1 MKVYEVGKMTKES
14 QCREIYHGI
23 VLIVAA
29 LAIALIPSVM
39 IWKLHIMSL
48 EDLSVKIG
56 IACCYVFA
64 VLAVAAG
71 GYFLRKSLVSG
82 KAESEESQDTNMQ
95 LQHS

>member
-1 MKVYEVGKMTKES
+1 MKKES
-14 QCREIYHGI
+14 KSLEIYQGI

-29 LAIALIPSVM
+29 VAIALIPSVM

-82 KAESEESQDTNMQ
+82 KTESEEAQDTSMQ